1 MDKKE
6 FVQQY
11 MLKLTLTG
19 YDLNDAN
26 DLEAFND
33 YVDEA
38 IKQYDAIEKK
48 FEVAPTKDLWN
59 YNDRN

>member
-6 FVQQY
+6 FVQRY
-11 MLKLTLTG
+11 ILRLALTG
-19 YDLNDAN
+19 YDLNDAS
-26 DLEAFND
+26 DLDAFND

-48 FEVAPTKDLWN
+48 FEVAPTKDLWD

>member
-6 FVQQY
+6 FVQRY
-11 MLKLTLTG
+11 ILKLALTG
-19 YDLNDAN
+19 YDLNDAG
-26 DLEAFND
+26 DLDAFND

-48 FEVAPTKDLWN
+48 FEVTPTKDLWD